1 MPVSIQSTTK
11 TMSKYCLFAGCES
24 GKKFGMIEHLHKQ
37 PFASKEF
44 PWPALNE
51 EQYDHVWS
59 VVGRKI
65 STFEYVHSLKSYLNV
80 YYYNYKTFQAIQV
93 YFLK

>member
-1 MPVSIQSTTK
+1 MPVCIQSTTK
-11 TMSKYCLFAGCES
+11 TMSKYCLFADCES

-51 EQYDHVWS
+51 EQYDFMFGLWWAE
-59 VVGRKI
+59 K
-65 STFEYVHSLKSYLNV
+65 
-80 YYYNYKTFQAIQV
+80 
-93 YFLK
+93 